1 MQLFLGDEV
10 TLIKELDPIPTYIT
24 GQVSGIVLDKHRD
37 VERLY
42 IAGIDSAF
50 WMYEGWKF
58 VDMET
63 EEDDDDEI

>member
-24 GQVSGIVLDKHRD
+24 GQVSGIVLDKHKD

-42 IAGIDSAF
+42 IQGIESAF

-58 VDMET
+58 VDMEN
-63 EEDDDDEI
+63 EEDDGDEI